1 MRVIVVAVADDSG
14 EWKADAGEQVARSVA
29 EILTA
34 STSAMSAR
42 ENVDRSANGN
52 GHRLARLTPREVEVL
67 RLMSSGLANAD
78 IARRLFISEKTA
90 KAHVSHI
97 FEKLEVGTRVQAVI
111 VAKDAFEVDE
121 AP

>member
-14 EWKADAGEQVARSVA
+14 EWEADAGRRVARSVA
-29 EILTA
+29 ELVTA
-34 STSAMSAR
+34 STSAMSDR
-42 ENVDRSANGN
+42 GDGDRSANGN
-52 GHRLARLTPREVEVL
+52 GHRLARLTPREIEVL
-67 RLMSSGLANAD
+67 RLMSKGLANAD

-111 VAKDAFEVDE
+111 AAKDAFEVDE